1 MFFYQVLIKFQCW
14 RLPQILSKPSQ
25 CILPSRLV
33 SESKGENNVERPSR
47 TSCPDGYNFW
57 HLEPCRLS
65 CWLWGAD
72 SFYFGCGFVSVAGE
86 GIANGVCP
94 LQLSLL
100 SMLGSSKVQRK
111 VVYYCMWVAEGQI
124 RGLWILMHGSV
135 VSELTAVFWK
145 LSLEQIRLFQSK
157 CSSSEDNN
165 NQMICVNPSLHKHLK
180 GLNVREHLCPHFWHN
195 IGKISALWDCP
206 CKLPPKSL

>member
-1 MFFYQVLIKFQCW
+1 MFFYQGLIKFQYW
-14 RLPQILSKPSQ
+14 RLPQILSKPFQ

-33 SESKGENNVERPSR
+33 SESKGKNNIERPSR

-72 SFYFGCGFVSVAGE
+72 SLYFGCGFVSVVGE
-86 GIANGVCP
+86 GIASAVCL

-111 VVYYCMWVAEGQI
+111 VVYYYCMWVAEGQTHSLDFDAWFSS
-124 RGLWILMHGSV
+124 LWVSSCILKAQFGADQT
-135 VSELTAVFWK
+135 VSEQMQ
-145 LSLEQIRLFQSK
+145 LEW
-157 CSSSEDNN
+157 
-165 NQMICVNPSLHKHLK
+165 
-180 GLNVREHLCPHFWHN
+180 G
-195 IGKISALWDCP
+195 
-206 CKLPPKSL
+206 